1 MYVEGRGERG
11 QERGQVWRS
20 RQLDTANHTSHTT
33 HLTIHLHLLR
43 IQNPPPP
50 NTAPNQHKTD
60 EKADVWSV
68 GVVAYQL
75 LTGKLPFWT
84 DVRGETLAD
93 VWKAI
98 LSYEIDWEAAPGLA
112 ALSPAARAFLARLLA
127 RNPAARPSA
136 AEALADP
143 WLAAGG
149 GDGGGSVGAA
159 AAPAADVAA

>member
-1 MYVEGRGERG
+1 M
-11 QERGQVWRS
+11 
-20 RQLDTANHTSHTT
+20 
-33 HLTIHLHLLR
+33 
-43 IQNPPPP
+43 
-50 NTAPNQHKTD
+50 
-60 EKADVWSV
+60 
-68 GVVAYQL
+68 
-75 LTGKLPFWT
+75 
-84 DVRGETLAD
+84 RGETLAD

-112 ALSPAARAFLARLLA
+112 ALSPAARASLARLLA

-149 GDGGGSVGAA
+149 GDGGGGVGVA